1 MDKRVRQGIR
11 GGALFSAIGVV
22 IALIG
27 LITGGPTAM
36 MIAWAVCGL
45 IFVIVGLYLFF
56 VAYYIK
62 KRDRSNE

>member
-27 LITGGPTAM
+27 VVTGGPMAI
-36 MIAWAVCGL
+36 MIAWIVCGL

-56 VAYYIK
+56 VAYYIN
-62 KRDRSNE
+62 KRDHSNE